1 MSTNSIEICDNY
13 NQYVSKSLA
22 WGPFEIKENIGKK
35 GDASK
40 VIKDLDLIS
49 GKSLTTL
56 KEEDPNL
63 LIFPE
68 DLGVIQDG
76 LNDQEKFICSLYPA
90 YDKKYLET
98 GNVMGWIG
106 CGNTQLKIYSRF
118 DSDLY
123 DVLNDLNSENTPQEN
138 TDSKKKKQNRPKIKP
153 KNDFFIYYILSKL
166 GAFRLTSLDYTKG
179 EGNTLN
185 NLLGLMFPAFLKNA
199 VSQGLYKEYRT
210 FERNDSNV
218 RGVIDINRHIRHN
231 NPFMGKV
238 AYRTREFSFDNDITQ
253 LIRHTIEYL
262 EETPMGANILG
273 GDAETRQCADVIRQA
288 TPTYNEKERGMII
301 NNNLRPK
308 MHPYYTDYISLQKLC
323 MQILHEEGI
332 NYGVNSEEKV
342 HGILFDG
349 AWLWEAYIFTL
360 LNESGL
366 GFEHADNIAKTNRF
380 NLFSTR
386 EDEENQFDKGNR
398 SAYPDFYN
406 DESKCVL
413 DAKYKHLEKCVQRED
428 LYQVITYM
436 HTMKYSKGGFIYPY
450 QDSTQTKIDV
460 KEKKPQKLAGLGGLI
475 ATIPFVIPNYPNN
488 IEQQKI
494 DAEWEIFCESMET
507 AERYF
512 KINIQKFLNT
522 ETSEDLAWDS
532 MT

>member
-1 MSTNSIEICDNY
+1 MPAKNNKQPIEICDNY
-13 NQYVSKSLA
+13 KYLSKFLWTMTIEHQKGENLWPIANKSLV
-22 WGPFEIKENIGKK
+22 K
-35 GDASK
+35 
-40 VIKDLDLIS
+40 
-49 GKSLTTL
+49 L
-56 KEEDPNL
+56 KEENPNL

-68 DLGVIQDG
+68 DLGMLQDG
-76 LNDQEKFICSLYPA
+76 FDDNENMICSLYPITNKGR
-90 YDKKYLET
+90 YILET
-98 GNVMGWIG
+98 GNVMGWVG
-106 CGNTQLKIYSRF
+106 CGDTQLKIFSRF
-118 DSDLY
+118 DSTI
-123 DVLNDLNSENTPQEN
+123 NDPENSFA
-138 TDSKKKKQNRPKIKP
+138 PKS

-166 GAFRLTSLDYTKG
+166 GAFHLTSLDYSQG
-179 EGNTLN
+179 DGNVLN

-218 RGVIDINRHIRHN
+218 RGVIDINRHIRRN

-262 EETPMGANILG
+262 EGTPMGAIILG
-273 GDAETRQCADVIRQA
+273 GDAETRQCADMIRQA
-288 TPTYNEKERGMII
+288 TSTYNEKERGMVI

-360 LNESGL
+360 LKESEF

-380 NLFSTR
+380 NLFKTR
-386 EDEENQFDKGNR
+386 EEEEESLFDNDNR

-406 DESKCVL
+406 DKCVL
-413 DAKYKHLEKCVQRED
+413 DAKYKHLEKRVQRED

-450 QDSTQTKIDV
+450 QDSAQATIDV
-460 KEKKPQKLAGLGGLI
+460 KEKKPKKLAGLGGI
-475 ATIPFVIPNYPNN
+475 VAAIPFVIPNYTRFTK
-488 IEQQKI
+488 QQEIDVEWNKFCKSME
-494 DAEWEIFCESMET
+494 DAEQN
-507 AERYF
+507 F
-512 KINIQKFLNT
+512 KDDIQDFLNT
-522 ETSEDLAWDS
+522 NTSEELAG
-532 MT
+532 T